1 MATALFVL
9 LWWAALFGWWVVIVG
24 TNAGLELV
32 AAACAA
38 LLAALFAAALR
49 RRGLLTYRFETV
61 WLARTPRALWK
72 VPQEL
77 LVVLRALAL
86 HLLGRRRLNGT
97 YRAFPFPAGG
107 GDAVSA
113 GRRALAV
120 EADALSPNTLPLDID
135 CERGLALRHE
145 LDARRTSNDLP

>member
-9 LWWAALFGWWVVIVG
+9 LWWAALFGWWVVMVG
-24 TNAGLELV
+24 TNAGVELV
-32 AAACAA
+32 AAACGAV
-38 LLAALFAAALR
+38 LAAFLAAALR
-49 RRGLLTYRFETV
+49 RQGLLAYRFEAA
-61 WLARTPRALWK
+61 WLASTPRALWK
-72 VPQEL
+72 VVQEL
-77 LVVLRALAL
+77 LVVLWSLVL
-86 HLLGRRRLNGT
+86 HLLGVRRLSGT

-107 GDAVSA
+107 DDPVSA

-120 EADALSPNTLPLDID
+120 ETDALSPNTLPLDID

>member
-32 AAACAA
+32 AAACGA
-38 LLAALFAAALR
+38 LLAAVFAAALR
-49 RRGLLTYRFETV
+49 RRGLLAYRFEAV

-77 LVVLRALAL
+77 LVVLSALAL
-86 HLLGRRRLNGT
+86 HLLGMRRLSGT

-107 GDAVSA
+107 DDPVSA

-135 CERGLALRHE
+135 CERELALRHE